1 MCGGFAVGSKATM
14 KRKAGVWIALF
25 GVFVLAMLLVGCGPR
40 NADEREIKLDRQAY
54 LTPIAEARSN
64 GLEPYWLGPSFA
76 AGSMTYSYIETKYP
90 EGIAGVRVQG
100 LEMTY
105 HEPDGANRALSIKTF
120 PLDEWSMVEDAVR
133 NPKQANPD
141 RSDVTINGIQAELLA
156 YTSPTRPI
164 NGYVLIIETGRSA
177 VVVTV
182 PSSGSATPGG
192 PDLNPLIDL
201 DTFLA
206 VMESLQPYSE

>member
-1 MCGGFAVGSKATM
+1 MRVRLKILFPMLVVFATGCSPQ
-14 KRKAGVWIALF
+14 GALD
-25 GVFVLAMLLVGCGPR
+25 R
-40 NADEREIKLDRQAY
+40 TIELDRQAY
-54 LTPIAEARSN
+54 LTPIAEARLN
-64 GLEPYWLGPSFA
+64 GLQPYWLGPSFA

-120 PLDEWSMVEDAVR
+120 PLAEWSMAEDAVR

-141 RSDVTINGIQAELLA
+141 RSDVTINGMRAELLA

-164 NGYVLIIETGRSA
+164 NGYVLIIETELSA

-206 VMESLQPYSE
+206 VMENLQPYPD